1 MTAFARGLSARG
13 IDVMTFDFP
22 YMAAKRRIPDRGAT
36 LETSYREAIEFMR
49 REVASAERC
58 LFIGGKSMGGRIAT
72 QLAVDRDLPIA
83 GIVLLGYPLHP
94 PGRPSELRTAH
105 LPLIR
110 RPMLI
115 VQGSRDA
122 FGTPSELR
130 NNLAALSPPPVL
142 HVVEGGDHSLKISR
156 RDTALQSRSD
166 DEVQRRIA
174 EWMMS
179 VSRADDR

>member
-22 YMAAKRRIPDRGAT
+22 YMAAKRKVPDRSAA
-36 LETSYREAIEFMR
+36 LEACYREAIESMR
-49 REVASAERC
+49 SEVASAKRR

-72 QLAVDRDLPIA
+72 HLAVDRDLPIE
-83 GIVLLGYPLHP
+83 GLVLLGYPLHP

-115 VQGSRDA
+115 VQGSRDT
-122 FGTPSELR
+122 FGTPFELQGV
-130 NNLAALSPPPVL
+130 LALLSPPPVL

-156 RDTALQSRSD
+156 DAVLQSRSD
-166 DEVQRRIA
+166 GQVQQRIA
-174 EWMMS
+174 EWL
-179 VSRADDR
+179 VSLNRGDDR